1 MNEINNLG
9 GHLVAK
15 AKVGLSRA
23 DKQKMANDIY
33 GDVHKYVEQEMDI
46 MHSTIQG
53 LGSLK
58 PSGVAPSSTILAFN
72 ENKGVYV
79 GSDSGYWYYFD
90 EEQSKYVYGGVFV
103 SNVNLVDLGTSN
115 HPENTLEEEV
125 ESLHAVANGY
135 LTDNEDKNTMFV
147 SKFNEG
153 IFFVQQDILNN
164 QIYATYL
171 KNGVIKNFYSK
182 YDGSYHIED
191 ISFDKKILAETI
203 KRYRLNQLTS
213 DFIKDIMY
221 YFISNKIIGTYLVN
235 KYIVTNTYSTNG
247 YKVMVHSIG
256 TEILTYTSNE
266 YQAENIT
273 SAYDIEYIDNR
284 PSTTLPSIDY
294 TKLMG
299 KFVLIQSTDNIY
311 KEVIY
316 YMIKNQMI
324 GSYVVND
331 SMIASCKLITGNKYV
346 VNIDTFD
353 GNFYT
358 SYQQGLTP
366 STLPV
371 ETSQLALIQIVG
383 EATQKA
389 INNIKNDLETW
400 LHFELDDTN
409 GKLTLPDP
417 MQNEEVVKRIQS
429 IYVKSKGYTFTLQG
443 YQDIHEVVKFNYLR
457 VNEDGT
463 LYIQVLTISL
473 DDFSITIDEGRTI
486 SSGGVLTLMTPDSEI
501 PTAYKSQTKL
511 LSLSGIY
518 VSSLMVS
525 FSSPTL
531 VETPVTSYIE
541 YTFTRINDDGN
552 LVVQKLNVNL
562 EEYAV
567 TISEAKTM
575 ASTNYVSSLITTALN
590 SDY

>member
-33 GDVHKYVEQEMDI
+33 GDVHKYAEQEMDI

-221 YFISNKIIGTYLVN
+221 YFISNKIIGTYLVD

-331 SMIASCKLITGNKYV
+331 SMIASCKLVTGNKYV

-409 GKLTLPDP
+409 GELTLPDP

-590 SDY
+590 ADY

>member
-33 GDVHKYVEQEMDI
+33 GDVHKYAEQEMDI

-147 SKFNEG
+147 SKFNGG

-221 YFISNKIIGTYLVN
+221 YFIRNKIIGTYLVD

-284 PSTTLPSIDY
+284 PSTTLPSINY

-409 GKLTLPDP
+409 GELTLPDP

-486 SSGGVLTLMTPDSEI
+486 SSGGVLTLMKPDSEI

>member
-33 GDVHKYVEQEMDI
+33 GDVHKYAEQEMDI

-135 LTDNEDKNTMFV
+135 LTDNKDKNTMFV

-221 YFISNKIIGTYLVN
+221 YFIRNKIIGTYLVD

-284 PSTTLPSIDY
+284 PSTTLPSINY

-409 GKLTLPDP
+409 GELTLPDP

-443 YQDIHEVVKFNYLR
+443 YQDIHGVVKFNYLR